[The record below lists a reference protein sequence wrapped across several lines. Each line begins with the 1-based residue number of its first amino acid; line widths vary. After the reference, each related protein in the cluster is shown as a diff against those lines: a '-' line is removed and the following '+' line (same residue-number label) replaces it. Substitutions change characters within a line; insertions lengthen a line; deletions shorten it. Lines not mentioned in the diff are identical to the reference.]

1 MNMLLMYTITVDKA
15 QFYAKIKTTAN
26 NTCTNNLAKPV
37 TLRVKNII
45 KSDKLIVK
53 HIFHKT
59 QCKL

>member
-1 MNMLLMYTITVDKA
+1 MNMLLMYKITVDKA

-53 HIFHKT
+53 DIS
-59 QCKL
+59 